1 MQLTKQV
8 SRLKAITSS
17 RTNVSHINANLV
29 HIVHDVIEEAQKHE
43 QDLSAKVK
51 DHTDF
56 EQYAKTA
63 NLADLLHLTEID

>member
-29 HIVHDVIEEAQKHE
+29 DIVHDVIEEAQKQE
-43 QDLSAKVK
+43 QDLSDKVK

-56 EQYAKTA
+56 
-63 NLADLLHLTEID
+63 